1 MNPGESAGNQYL
13 PLLPN
18 QAAKGGCVTASPERT
33 RSIDMKDN
41 NEQDFRRFKGERPW
55 NLNTL
60 FLRTEKFSEAI
71 EVHNTV
77 NY

>member
-1 MNPGESAGNQYL
+1 
-13 PLLPN
+13 
-18 QAAKGGCVTASPERT
+18 
-33 RSIDMKDN
+33 MKDN